1 MVDRNRGEKRRAAA
15 TRLRAAREQAG
26 YATAKDASD
35 HFGWNYPTYRSHEAG
50 GKGSRGFSEYAQ
62 VYADAFGTTAAWL
75 LLEDS
80 NTSSVD
86 QLRVA
91 NRAVPIMSMASY
103 DDLIDV
109 ANGKKP
115 KSNRTLPI
123 GPGKDLSAQTFAVEI
138 SGTSMTSPTGR
149 SFAPGDHVVIDPA
162 AELAP
167 GCFVLVAI
175 ERHGVKEILF
185 RKFTP
190 LEHGSNETYD
200 LVPLNPD
207 FATIRVPGQSTVKIL
222 GRAALRV
229 EYML

>member
-1 MVDRNRGEKRRAAA
+1 MVDRNRGDKRRAAA

-35 HFGWNYPTYRSHEAG
+35 HFGWNYPAYRSHESL
-50 GKGSRGFSEYAQ
+50 GKGGRGFAEYAQ
-62 VYADAFGTTAAWL
+62 TYADAFRTTAAWL
-75 LLEDS
+75 LLEDD
-80 NTSSVD
+80 NAQHYD

-109 ANGKKP
+109 TKGKKP
-115 KSNRTLPI
+115 RSNRTLPI
-123 GPGKDLSAQTFAVEI
+123 GPGKDLSARAFAIEI
-138 SGTSMTSPTGR
+138 SGTSMVSPSGK
-149 SFAPGDHVVIDPA
+149 SFSPGDHVVVDPDA
-162 AELAP
+162 MLAP

-175 ERHGVKEILF
+175 EHNGNKEIVF

-200 LVPLNPD
+200 LVPLNHD
-207 FATIRVPGQSTVKIL
+207 FAVIRVPGTATVTIL
-222 GRAALRV
+222 GRAALHV
-229 EYML
+229 NYL